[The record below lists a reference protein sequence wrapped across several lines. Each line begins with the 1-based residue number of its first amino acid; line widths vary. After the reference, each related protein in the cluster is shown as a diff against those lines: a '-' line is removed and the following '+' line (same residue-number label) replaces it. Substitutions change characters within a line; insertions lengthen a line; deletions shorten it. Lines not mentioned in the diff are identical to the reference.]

1 MSFETGDAVELY
13 DAVSRELPVIGD
25 FPGEYRSAA
34 AAFVE
39 HNFPGGPASVH
50 DELPE
55 DAEMLPRYI
64 TSREVSAEELESVS
78 EDAAYLA
85 NFAHL
90 RRKNLGHAVDELQG
104 SDRHRVVR
112 TGAGT
117 LTGRDLVG
125 SFQIQESKMERIN
138 EDIRAVAEF
147 LEASDEI
154 PVRPS
159 YRIKQLYHTEDAEIA
174 EIDDIDF
181 PQENY
186 WPFDNVSTTRN

>member
-1 MSFETGDAVELY
+1 MELY
-13 DAVSRELPVIGD
+13 DTVSRELPVIGE
-25 FPGEYRSAA
+25 FPREYRSTA

-50 DELPE
+50 DELPDE
-55 DAEMLPRYI
+55 AEMLPRYV
-64 TSREVSAEELESVS
+64 TSREVSVEELESVS

-90 RRKNLGHAVDELQG
+90 RKKNLGHAVEELQG

-117 LTGRDLVG
+117 LTGRDLAG
-125 SFQIQESKMERIN
+125 SFEVQESKMERIN

-147 LEASDEI
+147 LEAADEI
-154 PVRPS
+154 SVRPS
-159 YRIKQLYHTEDAEIA
+159 YRIKQLYHTEGAEVA

-186 WPFDNVSTTRN
+186 WPFDTFSSIRN